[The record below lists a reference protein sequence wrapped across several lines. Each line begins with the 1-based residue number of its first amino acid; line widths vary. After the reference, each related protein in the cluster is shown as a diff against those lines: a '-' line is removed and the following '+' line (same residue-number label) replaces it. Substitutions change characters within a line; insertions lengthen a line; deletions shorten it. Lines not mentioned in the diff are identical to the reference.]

1 MKNNY
6 ILVTIEEN
14 KKYYSYVVK
23 APENENLLSILK
35 IKNII
40 AANIYPS
47 KRQAGSDAIKN
58 NNIYKK
64 NNSFLFDNPSF

>member
-1 MKNNY
+1 MKNSY
-6 ILVTIEEN
+6 LLVTVSEN
-14 KKYYSYVVK
+14 DKYYSYVVK

-40 AANIYPS
+40 SANIYPS
-47 KRQAGSDAIKN
+47 KRQAENDAIFN

>member
-6 ILVTIEEN
+6 ILVTISEN
-14 KKYYSYVVK
+14 DKYYSYVLKVS
-23 APENENLLSILK
+23 NNINLLSALK

-40 AANIYPS
+40 NATIYPT
-47 KRQAGSDAIKN
+47 KRQAENDAIFN

>member
-6 ILVTIEEN
+6 ILITVTEN
-14 KKYYSYVVK
+14 DKYYSYVLKV
-23 APENENLLSILK
+23 PETQNLISALK

-40 AANIYPS
+40 SATIYPT
-47 KRQAGSDAIKN
+47 KRQASSDAIFN

-64 NNSFLFDNPSF
+64 NNAFLFD